1 MRLADFILANR
12 EPILAEWEAFA
23 RTCVPAG
30 DMMGIAALRDHANEM
45 LTVIAK
51 DLKSPQDK
59 QEQTEKSKGNAPDAV
74 KSKEPAPVVAK
85 AKEGTPGGENAKAK
99 VPDVDGAT
107 KTAAEKHG
115 ADRAESGF
123 TIEQMVSEYRALRAS
138 VIRLWTKAQGALALA
153 DLEDLT
159 RFNEAIDQSLAESVT
174 RYTQDLDY
182 SKEMFLAILG
192 HDLRT
197 PLGAISMSAKFMIE
211 TQDLKEPN
219 LTLVSRI
226 ASSSVRMNHMVGD
239 LLDFTRSRLGGGIP
253 IVRAGMSMERTV
265 KDVVDEIS
273 AAYPSRTVTVDTEGA
288 QRGEWDCPRI
298 SQALTNLIGNALEH
312 GSDRAVVRVVVRGDE
327 PEVTVAIHNH
337 GAPIPKDRLKGIF
350 NPMKEQEKSGNAA
363 SGPSG
368 HLGLGLYIADRIV
381 NAHKGKI
388 EVDSSEETGTTF
400 TVHLPRR
407 E

>member
-23 RTCVPAG
+23 RTCAPASTAM
-30 DMMGIAALRDHANEM
+30 DITSLRDHANEM

-51 DLKSPQDK
+51 DLKTPQDK

-85 AKEGTPGGENAKAK
+85 AKERTPGGENAKAK
-99 VPDVDGAT
+99 VPDADGTT

-153 DLEDLT
+153 ELEDLT

-197 PLGAISMSAKFMIE
+197 PLGAISTSAKFMIE

-265 KDVVDEIS
+265 KDVVDEIG
-273 AAYPSRTVTVDTEGA
+273 AAFPSRTVQVDTEGA

-312 GSDRAVVRVVVRGDE
+312 GLRSGRCQGCRAWR
-327 PEVTVAIHNH
+327 
-337 GAPIPKDRLKGIF
+337 
-350 NPMKEQEKSGNAA
+350 
-363 SGPSG
+363 
-368 HLGLGLYIADRIV
+368 
-381 NAHKGKI
+381 
-388 EVDSSEETGTTF
+388 
-400 TVHLPRR
+400 
-407 E
+407 